1 MSNAVA
7 LVELVA
13 SASDSLDERPKTN
26 CFGCPD
32 ERTIYTRIWQGIAI
46 ASFAINLAAMII
58 VDESII
64 MIVAGIVA
72 CLIAP
77 VVIYLQFQ
85 IQDTDSTFVLYILYH
100 IICDILFDLY
110 DAHDYRRRV
119 ITHFCFTIVRRN
131 DSAID
136 SIISLISI
144 DK

>member
-46 ASFAINLAAMII
+46 TSFAINLAAMII
-58 VDESII
+58 VDESVI

-77 VVIYLQFQ
+77 VVVYLQFQ
-85 IQDTDSTFVLYILYH
+85 IQDTDSTFVLLMLYYVR
-100 IICDILFDLY
+100 IFDVQ
-110 DAHDYRRRV
+110 H
-119 ITHFCFTIVRRN
+119 
-131 DSAID
+131 
-136 SIISLISI
+136 
-144 DK
+144 